1 MKLFL
6 SYLKSKWKAIAATLL
21 FFAIFMAFTLLY
33 SLPLL
38 AFLYP
43 AVLCAVLGVV
53 ILICDYLRVRETHK
67 RLQKTKELPAVLTEI
82 GEKDVRTVPERDLG
96 DVVASLLRE
105 IAAEKAEHEKR
116 ERETVDYYTVWAHQ
130 IKTPLSSM
138 KLTLQNE
145 DSDVSRRLKSDLFR
159 TEQYV
164 EMVLAYLRLGS
175 SSTDFVFREKSLDE
189 MLRTSVKKFAGEFIG
204 RKLSLTYEV
213 EDENLVTDEKWFS
226 FVIEQ
231 LLSNALK
238 YTKTGGITVKTEG
251 AGKLTVSDTGIGIAP
266 EDLPRIFEKGYTG
279 YNGRTDKEASGLGLY
294 LVRRVCGDLGINIT
308 ITSKVGEGSSVTLI
322 LPKEGGTFE

>member
-1 MKLFL
+1 MKLFFDYLRSKTITL
-6 SYLKSKWKAIAATLL
+6 SAALI
-21 FFAIFMAFTLLY
+21 FFAVFTAFALLY
-33 SLPLL
+33 RLPLP

-43 AVLCAVLGVV
+43 VVLCAVLGVI

-82 GEKDVRTVPERDLG
+82 DEKDVRTVPERDLG

-105 IAAEKAEHEKR
+105 ISEEKAEHEKR
-116 ERETVDYYTVWAHQ
+116 ERETVDYFTVWAHQ

-145 DSDVSRRLKSDLFR
+145 DTDVSRRLSADLFR

-189 MLRTSVKKFAGEFIG
+189 MLRASVKKFAGEFIG
-204 RKLSLTYEV
+204 RKLALTYEV
-213 EDENLVTDEKWFS
+213 EDETLVTDEKWFS

-251 AGKLTVSDTGIGIAP
+251 TGKLTVSDTGIGIAP

-279 YNGRTDKEASGLGLY
+279 YNGRTDKESSGLGLY
-294 LVRRVCGDLGINIT
+294 LVRRVCSDLGIRIT